1 MDECGESQSER
12 ATNIVVGQRVEE
24 CKVALARAMRREM
37 TCCEAR
43 LWERLRC
50 SSLGVS
56 FRRQQVIAGFI
67 ADFYCHQ
74 AALVVEVDGPI
85 HAAEYDAQRD
95 RIFAGHHIV
104 TLRFSNQQVVE
115 QIGVV
120 LYEIR
125 RWVKARV
132 AANCGRLSEPTP
144 QQAATLPKREGERE
158 EIC

>member
-1 MDECGESQSER
+1 MDESDEAQKER
-12 ATNIVVGQRVEE
+12 AANIVVGKRVEE

-37 TCCEAR
+37 TSCEAK
-43 LWERLRC
+43 LWERLRR

-85 HAAEYDAQRD
+85 HEAGYDAERD
-95 RIFAGHHIV
+95 RVFAGHHV
-104 TLRFSNQQVVE
+104 ATLRFTNRQVEE

-125 RWVKARV
+125 RCVKARV
-132 AANCGRLSEPTP
+132 AAIEKGEGSEPTP
-144 QQAATLPKREGERE
+144 TLRVAPPETGGWTGG
-158 EIC
+158 

>member
-1 MDECGESQSER
+1 MDESDEVQKER

-24 CKVALARAMRREM
+24 CKVALAQEMRREM
-37 TCCEAR
+37 TSCEAK
-43 LWERLRC
+43 LWERLRR

-74 AALVVEVDGPI
+74 ANLVVEVDGPI
-85 HAAEYDAQRD
+85 HEAEYDAERD
-95 RIFAGHHIV
+95 RVFADHHIV
-104 TLRFSNQQVVE
+104 TLRFTNRQVEV

-120 LYEIR
+120 LYQIR
-125 RWVKARV
+125 QNVKARV
-132 AANCGRLSEPTP
+132 SEPTS
-144 QQAATLPKREGERE
+144 QQAAPLPKREGERE